1 MQVAIDRM
9 GLRPCAQCALANG
22 SSIGLPVVFHV
33 SVKGINMLS
42 LLRVG
47 NGGGL
52 RCLIAMVF
60 MFVPAWTALAA
71 TKVHSGHS
79 AMWYMPERNG
89 EGWTL
94 EILPDDHAVV
104 YWFTYDN
111 AGNPRWLIGYGD
123 IARADDGD
131 EIQFAHLYAVHG
143 PHFGPDFDPADAVR
157 EDKGWAKIRFTD
169 CQSGEI
175 VYDAYGQSGTYPLT
189 RLTRTMG
196 ANCDPIHGV
205 PGEPVQSYA
214 GTTGSWYDP
223 ASDGQGFSLQWL
235 SNDIAGL
242 MWFTFDPQGN
252 PYWLTG
258 TGEAV
263 GDKIVFANLY
273 AARGGRF
280 DAAFDPNAVVL
291 SHWGSLELTL
301 QCDRGTGVYQPTMA
315 GFAAG
320 SFALQRVTSL
330 QHLPCPWVKPKLD
343 DLYELEW
350 VELPIPR
357 NVSPMDDQFF
367 EMTSIADD
375 GTVVGVGKV
384 NGESGVVRL
393 LPGSTEWELMLKDG
407 IGPRITPDGS
417 AIFAEVFSS
426 GDPECAPSC
435 RRIRVWRP
443 DVGWQ
448 PLRVDAFQSYVV
460 YGISKNGDWI
470 FGKGNDGEREG
481 VNAWKWSAETGEIQ
495 LQSPLIGIPYGI
507 SDDGNVLVGGG
518 RRFTGG
524 GTQYPG
530 LQWTGSE
537 SVLALTD
544 ARDGQELGWASAC
557 NRDCSLIFGAG
568 WSVIDPMQSFSYSPW
583 LMRASGEVTY
593 LDVPEIEGFGG
604 IAVVDSSAEGG
615 IVAGTYGYFN
625 ADAGWFVPEGWL
637 WTQDTGMVLLQPIID
652 EYQFSDTWERNL
664 RDISTNGRLLL
675 FSGWEPSLDPR
686 VMTQYRAAILR
697 LKLRR

>member
-1 MQVAIDRM
+1 LQE
-9 GLRPCAQCALANG
+9 
-22 SSIGLPVVFHV
+22 
-33 SVKGINMLS
+33 GIKMLS
-42 LLRVG
+42 TQRAG
-47 NGGGL
+47 NGGWL
-52 RCLIAMVF
+52 LPSIMLL
-60 MFVPAWTALAA
+60 LAILFPGDA
-71 TKVHSGHS
+71 VNAAGKIHSGHS

-111 AGNPRWLIGYGD
+111 AGNARWLVGYGD

-131 EIQFAHLYAVHG
+131 EVQFAHLYSVHG

-157 EDKGWAKIRFTD
+157 EDMGWAKIRFAD

-175 VYDAYGQSGTYPLT
+175 VYDAYGQRGTYPLT

-196 ANCDPIHGV
+196 ANCDPIHGL
-205 PGEPVQSYA
+205 PGEVVQAYA
-214 GTTGSWYDP
+214 GNSGSWYDP

-252 PYWLTG
+252 PLWVIG
-258 TGEAV
+258 TGQSV
-263 GDKIVFANLY
+263 GEKIVFSDLY

-280 DAAFDPNAVVL
+280 DALFDPAAVDL
-291 SHWGSLELTL
+291 TRWGSLELTL
-301 QCDRGTGVYQPTMA
+301 QCDRGTGAYHPEMA

-320 SFALQRVTSL
+320 TFDLYRVTSL

-343 DLYELEW
+343 ELYDLEW

-357 NVSPMDDQFF
+357 NVSPMDEQFF

-384 NGESGVVRL
+384 NGEAGVVRL
-393 LPGSTEWELMLKDG
+393 RPGSTQWEMMLKDG

-417 AIFAEVFSS
+417 AIFAEVFAS
-426 GDPECAPSC
+426 GGPECDPSC
-435 RRIRVWRP
+435 RRIQVWRP

-448 PLRVDAFQSYVV
+448 PLPVDAFQSYVI
-460 YGISKNGDWI
+460 YGISQDGKWLCGTGGD
-470 FGKGNDGEREG
+470 GPEG
-481 VNAWKWSAETGEIQ
+481 ANAWKWSAESGETI
-495 LQSPLIGIPYGI
+495 IFAGGGNIPRRI
-507 SDDGNVLVGGG
+507 SDDGNVLIGGG
-518 RRFTGG
+518 RRLVDGKMQF
-524 GTQYPG
+524 PG
-530 LQWTGSE
+530 FRWVGNGSGMT
-537 SVLALTD
+537 LID
-544 ARDGQELGWASAC
+544 AKFGRELSWASAC
-557 NRDCSLIFGAG
+557 NSDCSLTFGTG
-568 WSVIDPMQSFSYSPW
+568 WAVTDPAQPISYQPW
-583 LMRASGEVTY
+583 FIRPSGDVTY
-593 LDVPEIEGFGG
+593 LDVPEIPGYGG
-604 IAVVDSSAEGG
+604 IGIDDASADGSL
-615 IVAGTYGYFN
+615 IAGSYGYFN

-697 LKLRR
+697 LKPRR